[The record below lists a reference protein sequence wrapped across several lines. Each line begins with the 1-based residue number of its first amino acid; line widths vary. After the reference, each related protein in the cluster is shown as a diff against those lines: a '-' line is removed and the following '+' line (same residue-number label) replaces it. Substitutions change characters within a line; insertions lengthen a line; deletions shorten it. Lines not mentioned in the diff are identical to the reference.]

1 MQRGGLDS
9 MKKNTLKLF
18 VRSVALAMVCWA
30 VCLMGCAKVNTV
42 ASGGG
47 NDFPNPAIG
56 AILAEGISKGNNWGD
71 SVAMPEPVSP
81 LSASQSVSIPSTPS
95 AAHGTAVT
103 LHIDL
108 SDTGRGLIYWYYGVS
123 SADTSIKNDTIIFLY
138 DAAYRD
144 SSVKNKHI
152 YLYKGVTVSKRSQAR
167 STYLFVDADG
177 DSIINNRNG
186 LPNRVFIAAS
196 TTTALGVTEKSE
208 LEIDGGKDDNLDT
221 KADNRVRQCWSI
233 KISVTGDTLSAIEY
247 TNYRRDS
254 VIIDPLGPD
263 SVKIRVTLMQR
274 DLLMRHVATEAI
286 FLIFPSDSTK
296 NCPVFLRSVTTA
308 KSGRTITSIIRGPKP
323 DSLFTYNDTAVAHII
338 VDDPNDIVNNDT
350 LRMTVLL
357 GKRPADSAS
366 NALLG
371 IFNHTI
377 RKKLNDREKIFS
389 FVSDTPLTK
398 KQIPQSGSLS
408 LSLFYADG
416 KWFEVAG
423 RFTPDKITAT
433 CRDSKGNAAKFSWDR
448 SGNPI
453 P

>member
-1 MQRGGLDS
+1 
-9 MKKNTLKLF
+9 MKKNALQLF
-18 VRSVALAMVCWA
+18 VRSVAFVMACWT
-30 VCLMGCAKVNTV
+30 VYFTGCTKVNTV
-42 ASGGG
+42 ALGGG

-81 LSASQSVSIPSTPS
+81 LSASQSVSVPSTPS
-95 AAHGTAVT
+95 AVHGTAIT

-144 SSVKNKHI
+144 SSVKHM
-152 YLYKGVTVSKRSQAR
+152 YLYKGVTVSKRTQVR

-196 TTTALGVTEKSE
+196 STTALGVTEKSE
-208 LEIDGGKDDNLDT
+208 LEIDGGKDGNLDT
-221 KADNRVRQCWSI
+221 KADNRVRQCRSV
-233 KISVTGDTLSAIEY
+233 KISATGDTLSAIEY

-263 SVKIRVTLMQR
+263 SVKVRVTLMQR

-308 KSGRTITSIIRGPKP
+308 KSGRIITSIIRSPKA
-323 DSLFTYNDTAVAHII
+323 DSLFAYNDTAVAHII

-377 RKKLNDREKIFS
+377 KKKLNDREKIFS

-398 KQIPQSGSLS
+398 KLKPQSGSLS
-408 LSLFYADG
+408 LSLIYADG

-433 CRDSKGNAAKFSWDR
+433 CRDNKGTVAKFSWDR

-453 P
+453 Q